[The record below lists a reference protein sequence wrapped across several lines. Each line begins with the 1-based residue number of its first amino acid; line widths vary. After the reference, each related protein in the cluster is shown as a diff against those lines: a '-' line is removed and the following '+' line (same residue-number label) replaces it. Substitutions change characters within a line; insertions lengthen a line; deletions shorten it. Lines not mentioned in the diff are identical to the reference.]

1 MIKHGIMLLIVAA
14 FAPAQALLLGEKA
27 RNAQLGSLKS
37 ALSYYKKG
45 ASHDEVWRR
54 TKWYCPLRTR
64 AGCRFEV
71 AGKCTDVRKVNM
83 VAIQHT
89 AFTGQIPLAKV
100 FNASCI
106 WQRYPSIKSRIFI
119 YFGDCGTGF
128 LGTASRRHD
137 GSGRICLSN
146 SLLKEVF
153 AKGAI
158 QGKEKINRAKRELHR
173 VFIHEMQ
180 HHIQFVEQW
189 PTYDRAT
196 CPYHR
201 RMLER
206 EAFYVADKRE
216 LMSKKQRK
224 ATPPHWFSSGLC

>member
-1 MIKHGIMLLIVAA
+1 MIKHGIMLLMVAA
-14 FAPAQALLLGEKA
+14 FAPAHALLLGEKA

-71 AGKCTDVRKVNM
+71 AGKCTDVNKINI
-83 VAIQHT
+83 VAIKHT
-89 AFTGQIPLAKV
+89 AFTGRIPLAKV

-119 YFGDCGTGF
+119 YFGDCGGH
-128 LGTASRRHD
+128 LGTASREHK
-137 GSGRICLSN
+137 GRGGICLST
-146 SLLKEVF
+146 SLLKKVF
-153 AKGAI
+153 DKNRSPI

-180 HHIQFVEQW
+180 HHIQFVENW
-189 PTYDRAT
+189 PHYDWE

-201 RMLER
+201 RTAER
-206 EAFYVADKRE
+206 EASYVADKRE
-216 LMSKKQRK
+216 LVSYKKRK
-224 ATPPHWFSSGLC
+224 TTPPHWFSSGLC